1 MRIHQVLCEAV
12 VTCLIEIF
20 EEQKYA
26 DKILEKKLRSNP
38 KWGAR
43 DRAFIAEHTY
53 DIVRHFRWLQCVYE
67 KPITSTIDWWQLLG
81 LQLLRQGLE
90 LPNLEVWKS
99 LATQR
104 WSDLETRCT
113 PARAVRHS
121 IPDWLDELGQT
132 ELGEDWGATL
142 HALNLPAPVVLR
154 TNTLKISRS
163 ELQVKLQLEGIETTL
178 VGTVGLVLSSRKNV
192 FQSKAFQSGWFE
204 VQDASSQLVAPLL
217 DVQPGHRVVDACA
230 GAGGKTLHIADLLQ
244 NKGSIIALD
253 TEAWKLEE
261 LSKRAKRAGVH
272 IIDRRPVTSAKTIKR
287 LHESADR
294 LLLDVPCSGL
304 GVLKRNPDAKWK
316 LTPEFIARVKTTQQD
331 ILRRYSLMLKPE
343 GKMVYATCSVLP
355 SENQQQVAQFLEHTG
370 NRFEL
375 LTERAILPQEE
386 GFDGFYMALL
396 LRKE

>member
-12 VTCLIEIF
+12 VACLIEIF
-20 EEQKYA
+20 EEQQYA
-26 DKILEKKLRSNP
+26 DKVLEKKLRSNS

-67 KPITSTIDWWQLLG
+67 KPITSTTDWWQLLG

-99 LATQR
+99 LAAQH

-113 PARAVRHS
+113 PVRAVRHS

-142 HALNLPAPVVLR
+142 HALNLPASVVLR

-163 ELQVKLQLEGIETTL
+163 ELQAKLQLEGIETTL

-192 FQSKAFQSGWFE
+192 FQSKAFQAGWFE

-217 DVQPGHRVVDACA
+217 DLQPGQRVVDACA

-244 NKGSIIALD
+244 NKGSVIALD

-272 IIDRRPVTSAKTIKR
+272 IIDRRPITSAKTIKR

-316 LTPEFIARVKTTQQD
+316 LTPEFMERVKTTQQD
-331 ILRRYSLMLKPE
+331 ILSRYSLMLKPG

-355 SENQQQVAQFLEHTG
+355 SENQQQIAQFLEHTS

-375 LTERAILPQEE
+375 LTERAILPQEA